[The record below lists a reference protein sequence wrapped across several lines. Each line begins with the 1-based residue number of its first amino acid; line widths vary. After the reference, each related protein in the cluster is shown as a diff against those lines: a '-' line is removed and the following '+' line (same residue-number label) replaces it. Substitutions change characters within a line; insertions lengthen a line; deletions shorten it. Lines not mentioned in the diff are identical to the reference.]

1 MPASSDWITSWLNK
15 PRQGLRLILFWASLW
30 LIYIVIFALLFQVI
44 GRAAL
49 VTNLLL
55 VFVYTLKYRLCGGL
69 LVLLVLTPLNLLSF
83 YWMGGLEVLQEV
95 AEKYWTAQ
103 VGLALFTYML
113 AWAFEMR
120 RRVQQE
126 LTHAQRLQEQLLIEK
141 NRAIEAN
148 KAKDDLLATISH
160 DLRTPVSG
168 IIQSAQLLEH
178 ALPSNTRE
186 QIIGNIGTSGQ
197 QLLHVVNDLL
207 DLYRQDAQALVETAE
222 SFNLHEQINDIVRL
236 TQPLFEAQ
244 NLMLE
249 QSIGSNIP
257 ALISGYPKLLR
268 QTLFNLLGNSLKY
281 TQQGGVTI
289 KTSVNSMA
297 DTLMI
302 TVSDTGPGIAEE
314 DLPAILDSSYRHS
327 RTTVDSDKPGY
338 GLGLSNCSKMVA
350 TMKGELAITSTLDEG
365 INITL
370 SLPLVLAQPEPAVK
384 PQTVPEAVTAISKI
398 EPGQR
403 VLLIEDDEVLIVS
416 LNEMLKLLD
425 CEVNI
430 ARDGAQALQIAKQ
443 GFDLILVDRHLPDGC
458 SDGMLSTLRDIHR
471 SRGYSTCIVLLTANV
486 VTLVDTEEWLA
497 LDADL
502 VLTKPISLN
511 ELRCL
516 LNWSD
521 TEETESAAVDIE
533 STLDREFLQSERNLL
548 GEDVMNRLLE
558 TFLAE
563 APDYLRRC
571 LMEFGKQNYQ
581 RCALYAH
588 KLCGAARS
596 VGLPLL
602 ARQAS
607 EVEQVCLQQD
617 RIRLFSH
624 LTRLQHCFQRS
635 TLALQGNIDSNGEI
649 ITDLSGFRSH
659 AD

>member
-15 PRQGLRLILFWASLW
+15 PRQGLCLISFWASLW
-30 LIYIVIFALLFQVI
+30 LIYIVIFVLLFQVI
-44 GRAAL
+44 ERSAL
-49 VTNLLL
+49 VINLLL

-69 LVLLVLTPLNLLSF
+69 LVVLMLIPLHLLGV
-83 YWMGGLEVLQEV
+83 YWMGGLEVLQGV

-141 NRAIEAN
+141 NRAIDAN

-168 IIQSAQLLEH
+168 IIQSAQLLHHE
-178 ALPSNTRE
+178 LPSNTRE

-207 DLYRQDAQALVETAE
+207 DLYRQDAQTLVETAE
-222 SFNLHEQINDIVRL
+222 SFNLNEQISDIVRL
-236 TQPLFEAQ
+236 TQPLFETQ

-249 QSIGSNIP
+249 YSIDSNIP
-257 ALISGYPKLLR
+257 AQISGYPKLLR

-281 TQQGGVTI
+281 TQQGGVII
-289 KTSVNSMA
+289 KTSVNNTVDA
-297 DTLMI
+297 LII
-302 TVSDTGPGIAEE
+302 TVSDTGSGIAEE
-314 DLPAILDSSYRHS
+314 DLPAILDNSYRHS
-327 RTTVDSDKPGY
+327 RVTFGSDKPGY
-338 GLGLSNCSKMVA
+338 GLGLSNCSKMV
-350 TMKGELAITSTLDEG
+350 TIMKGELAITSTLGEG
-365 INITL
+365 TTITL
-370 SLPLVLAQPEPAVK
+370 SLPLVLAQLEPAVK
-384 PQTVPEAVTAISKI
+384 TQVVSETAAITPK
-398 EPGQR
+398 PGKR

-416 LNEMLKLLD
+416 LQEMLKLLG
-425 CEVNI
+425 CEVSI
-430 ARDGAQALQIAKQ
+430 ARDGVQALQVTGQ

-458 SDGMLSTLRDIHR
+458 SDNMLSTLRDIHR
-471 SRGYSTCIVLLTANV
+471 YKDYSICIVLLTADV
-486 VTLVDTEEWLA
+486 VTLIDTEDWLA

-502 VLTKPISLN
+502 VLTKPINLN
-511 ELRCL
+511 ELRRL

-521 TEETESAAVDIE
+521 TEKTESETADTE
-533 STLDREFLQSERNLL
+533 LTLDRGFLQSERNLL
-548 GEDVMNRLLE
+548 GKVVVNRLQE

-581 RCALYAH
+581 RCALYVH
-588 KLCGAARS
+588 KLRGAARS

-602 ARQAS
+602 AQQAGNI
-607 EVEQVCLQQD
+607 EQMCLQQD
-617 RIRLFSH
+617 RIRLFPQ
-624 LTRLQHCFQRS
+624 LTRLQRCFQRS
-635 TLALQGNIDSNGEI
+635 VLALQDNIDSSDEI
-649 ITDLSGFRSH
+649 ITDLSGPQNH